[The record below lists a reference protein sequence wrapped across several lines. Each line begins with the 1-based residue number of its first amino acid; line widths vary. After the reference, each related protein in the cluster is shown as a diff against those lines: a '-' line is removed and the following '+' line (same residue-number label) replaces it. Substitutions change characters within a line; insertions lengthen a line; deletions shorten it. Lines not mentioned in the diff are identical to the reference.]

1 MLRAFEGISPTLK
14 AGAWVDQAAL
24 VIGDVVLGS
33 EVSVWPMTVIRGDV
47 NYIRIGAR
55 TNVQDGTI
63 VHVAHAGGMNPEG
76 FPTLVGEDVT
86 IGHNA
91 VIHACTIGDRCLI
104 GMSATVMDGAVLED
118 EVIVGAGSMVPPGK
132 HLRAGHLY
140 IGSPAREKRPLTEDE
155 KVFLRYSAAHYVE
168 LAARH
173 QR

>member
-1 MLRAFEGISPTLK
+1 MLRAFDGKTPELE
-14 AGAWVDQAAL
+14 AGAWVDQTAL
-24 VIGDVVLGS
+24 VIGDVVLGA

-76 FPTLVGEDVT
+76 FPTIVGEDVT

-91 VIHACTIGDRCLI
+91 VVHACTIGDRCLI
-104 GMSATVMDGAVLED
+104 GMSATIMDGAVLED

-155 KVFLRYSAAHYVE
+155 KGFLRYSAAHYVE

>member
-1 MLRAFEGISPTLK
+1 MLRAFEGKTPELG
-14 AGAWVDQAAL
+14 ADAWVDPAAL
-24 VIGDVVLGS
+24 VIGDVVLGA
-33 EVSVWPMTVIRGDV
+33 EASVWPMTVIRGDV

-55 TNVQDGTI
+55 TNIQDGTI

-76 FPTLVGEDVT
+76 YPTIVGEDVT

-91 VIHACTIGDRCLI
+91 VIHACTIGDRCLV
-104 GMSATVMDGAVLED
+104 GMSATVMDGSVLED

-140 IGSPAREKRPLTEDE
+140 IGNPAREKRPLSEDE
-155 KVFLRYSAAHYVE
+155 KAFLRYSAGHYVE

-173 QR
+173 RR